1 MRAVVVGNGLA
12 GTIAAK
18 TIRELDAGSEIIV
31 FAEEKHPYYPRPNLV
46 EFLAGRLPFE
56 KLFAFPA
63 DWAERMKIDMRL
75 GVSLKAVHPG
85 GPAVETDGGEIV
97 PCDALLLANGARAAI
112 PPIKGADGPDVYV
125 LRTLD
130 DALEIQKRLEDGGRV
145 AVIGGGLLGLE
156 IARALGESGTS
167 VRVIEFFERLLPRQL
182 DDRGSRIL
190 SERIAKMGIDVHLG
204 AVTEE
209 IRADATGLRLRLKDG
224 REYAS
229 DIVIAASGVCPR
241 IEPAAAAGLKTRKGV
256 VVDDTL
262 MTGAPGVYA
271 AGDVA
276 EHSGRSYGIIPAA
289 FEQARV
295 AAHNML
301 GSEKKYEGTV
311 PFTTLKVVG
320 LAVTS
325 VGDVEPESDRDEVL
339 FREQPEEGIYKKILI
354 RDGVVAGAV
363 WMGTRKGAAE
373 IAKLAARK
381 ASVKKWK
388 NELLDDAFD
397 FSVV

>member
-1 MRAVVVGNGLA
+1 MRAVIIGNGLA

-18 TIRELDAGSEIIV
+18 TIRELDASAEIIV
-31 FAEEKHPYYPRPNLV
+31 FAEETHPYYPRPNLI
-46 EFLAGRLPFE
+46 EFLAGRLPYE
-56 KLFAFPA
+56 KLFAFPVE
-63 DWAERMKIDMRL
+63 WAERMKIDMRL
-75 GVSLKAVHPG
+75 GVSLKSIDPG
-85 GPAVETDGGEIV
+85 GPAVETDGGETV
-97 PCDALLLANGARAAI
+97 PCDSLLLANGARAAI
-112 PPIKGADGPDVYV
+112 PPIKGAAGPDVYV

-130 DALEIQKRLEDGGRV
+130 DALEIRKRLEDGGRA

-156 IARALGESGTS
+156 IARALGEGGAS
-167 VRVIEFFERLLPRQL
+167 VRVIEFFDRLLPRQL

-190 SERIAKMGIDVHLG
+190 SDRIAKMGIEVHLG

-209 IRADATGLRLRLKDG
+209 IRAHGTGLLLRLKDG

-229 DIVIAASGVCPR
+229 DIVIVAAGVCPR

-256 VVDDTL
+256 IVDDMLRTDV
-262 MTGAPGVYA
+262 PGVYA

-289 FEQARV
+289 FEQARA

-301 GSEKKYEGTV
+301 GIEKKYEGTV

-325 VGDVEPESDRDEVL
+325 VGAVEPESDRDEIL
-339 FREQPEEGIYKKILI
+339 FRERPEEGIYKKILI
-354 RDGVVAGAV
+354 RDGTVAGAV

-388 NELLDDAFD
+388 NELLDDEFD